1 MTHPEPAHDNAEG
14 EEPANRIT
22 YNRKRFFLLLLP
34 GGLPPENVYST
45 EAGNVYGLAPVLNPC
60 SDVQN

>member
-1 MTHPEPAHDNAEG
+1 MTHSEPAHENAEG

-34 GGLPPENVYST
+34 GDYLRRTFTLPKRATFMDLLKS
-45 EAGNVYGLAPVLNPC
+45 
-60 SDVQN
+60 

>member
-1 MTHPEPAHDNAEG
+1 MTHSEPAHDNAEG

-34 GGLPPENVYST
+34 GDYLRRTFTLPKRATFMDLLKS
-45 EAGNVYGLAPVLNPC
+45 
-60 SDVQN
+60 